1 MSVRPHLPGYQ
12 LTSALHNATTRTGL
26 YVGVGLS
33 LVLTAWLFI
42 ANRVPAFEN
51 LALERNLLGAAIFGF
66 VALVPVLRFMRLPGN
81 LLASSL
87 LAWGILALAYRA
99 LCVYFRALAD
109 RYSTPQILILG
120 SLVYMILATLSWIGT
135 CIWRAWESHSP
146 RSGHRLSSR

>member
-1 MSVRPHLPGYQ
+1 
-12 LTSALHNATTRTGL
+12 
-26 YVGVGLS
+26 
-33 LVLTAWLFI
+33 
-42 ANRVPAFEN
+42 
-51 LALERNLLGAAIFGF
+51 LALERNLLGAAVFGF

-87 LAWGILALAYRA
+87 LAWSILALAYRA

-135 CIWRAWESHSP
+135 CIWKAREYHSS
-146 RSGHRLSSR
+146 RSGHRLS